1 MEIARRFFASE
12 DKSRI
17 KYNPLRNSMEDWLPS
32 RFLTGDPYTEL
43 PKGEMRLPGKG
54 YESLNELHPDMFGEY
69 GAFDRMKILGDV
81 APTSEEYKIWR
92 NIARNTITDEN
103 LIKQMDDIE
112 HRAQKMSSK
121 HEFYDYRYFNNNL
134 DTKHGVVKSWEGNI
148 VTLASGEQLRLG
160 GINLNSEAD
169 LSQVLSVGQKIH
181 YSTSKDAIKR
191 LEDGIVTNAII
202 YKKDGAFGTNIN
214 KTLVDMGMAERDDK
228 DKSAIGYMANASTMQ
243 QTLGM
248 IQEII
253 GHANIPFIHNKYL
266 KIETARESFKNE
278 HIYGTSF
285 ATWDHPIK
293 GFVNP
298 MLNQTFGQSPL
309 EHAAAIGSTALYFG
323 LKQRGV
329 KGVAK

>member
-1 MEIARRFFASE
+1 
-12 DKSRI
+12 
-17 KYNPLRNSMEDWLPS
+17 
-32 RFLTGDPYTEL
+32 
-43 PKGEMRLPGKG
+43 
-54 YESLNELHPDMFGEY
+54 
-69 GAFDRMKILGDV
+69 
-81 APTSEEYKIWR
+81 
-92 NIARNTITDEN
+92 
-103 LIKQMDDIE
+103 
-112 HRAQKMSSK
+112 
-121 HEFYDYRYFNNNL
+121 
-134 DTKHGVVKSWEGNI
+134 
-148 VTLASGEQLRLG
+148 
-160 GINLNSEAD
+160 
-169 LSQVLSVGQKIH
+169 
-181 YSTSKDAIKR
+181 
-191 LEDGIVTNAII
+191 
-202 YKKDGAFGTNIN
+202 
-214 KTLVDMGMAERDDK
+214 MGMAERDDK

-309 EHAAAIGSTALYFG
+309 EHAAAISSTALYFG